1 MPRINANKICLL
13 RTSALGDVI
22 HALAFVN
29 GLRKGY
35 PDAHLT
41 WILQTLP
48 YEIVKYQKNIDRFI
62 IYERKG
68 GLQSWRNLF
77 GQLRE
82 EYYDLVLIPQVSAK
96 VSLISLFVRANNK
109 LGFDVKRSR
118 EFHWLATNKRIPSR
132 PNQHVQDQFFEFLDF
147 LEVKDYPIE
156 WNVTFTDDERQ
167 WRKSFF
173 RGFKRPVISFVI
185 ASSNIQ
191 KDWHPQGYAQVIDYV
206 NNIVKMQPMLIGGP
220 STFEKKIA
228 DKICGLCKSNPAVA
242 LGEPI
247 RNMILQISGSS
258 MVVSPDTGPLHIAVA
273 LDVPTVGLYGYSDP
287 RRCGPYKKYHDLLI
301 DKYTNPGEEDTPIT
315 RKTRP
320 NRMGLITPG
329 EVIEKIELGIE
340 KYVRI

>member
-1 MPRINANKICLL
+1 
-13 RTSALGDVI
+13 
-22 HALAFVN
+22 
-29 GLRKGY
+29 
-35 PDAHLT
+35 
-41 WILQTLP
+41 
-48 YEIVKYQKNIDRFI
+48 
-62 IYERKG
+62 
-68 GLQSWRNLF
+68 
-77 GQLRE
+77 
-82 EYYDLVLIPQVSAK
+82 
-96 VSLISLFVRANNK
+96 
-109 LGFDVKRSR
+109 
-118 EFHWLATNKRIPSR
+118 
-132 PNQHVQDQFFEFLDF
+132 LDF

-206 NNIVKMQPMLIGGP
+206 NNIVKCSLCLSEAQVLL
-220 STFEKKIA
+220 KKIA

-287 RRCGPYKKYHDLLI
+287 RRCGPYKNIMTY
-301 DKYTNPGEEDTPIT
+301 
-315 RKTRP
+315 
-320 NRMGLITPG
+320 
-329 EVIEKIELGIE
+329 
-340 KYVRI
+340 